1 MDKKIA
7 SNFIYNF
14 IYQFLTI
21 ALPIVTVP
29 YISRVLGPQGV
40 GEYNYVNSIVSY
52 FGIFAV
58 LGTVAYGQREIARQQ
73 FSKEKKDKKFSE
85 IFLFRIITTSIVFC
99 IYSIFILLYKNNYY
113 NLFLANYFLVFSWA
127 LDVSWYFQGVEN
139 FRVTAVRNGLV
150 KIIATISVFI
160 FVKGSNDTLK
170 YMLIYTLSTLLGN
183 LTMFPFLKG
192 EVKLVRVKLYEFIIV
207 LKGSLIFFVPVIAIQ
222 IFNTLNKVMLGITG
236 QTKQV
241 GYYSQAVQIL
251 NLCVGLIYA
260 LSSVLL
266 PRLSYLYAENEI
278 DKMKKY
284 MYIGIKNTCL
294 MGLPMCIGCLLIAD
308 IFVPVFFGSGYQ
320 PVIPILYV
328 LCPLFVVIGIGQLL
342 GVYLLSVN
350 RQWQNT
356 LAVVLAV
363 IINIIG
369 NYIVLFFN
377 MKAYGVAVITLI
389 TEATSTIIQMIA
401 MKDYISFDVYIRSIK
416 NYVFPCL
423 LMSLV
428 VFIIR
433 FSLSSNITSLLLSIL
448 GSVIIYLGYL
458 LWRKDEFIYSLFASL
473 FHR

>member
-1 MDKKIA
+1 MDKKVA

-21 ALPIVTVP
+21 ALPIITVP

-73 FSKEKKDKKFSE
+73 FSKEKRSEKFSE
-85 IFLFRIITTSIVFC
+85 IFIFRIITTTIIFC
-99 IYSIFILLYKNNYY
+99 VYTIFINLFKSSYY

-150 KIIATISVFI
+150 KIIATISVFT
-160 FVKGSNDTLK
+160 FVKDNNDTFK
-170 YMLIYTLSTLLGN
+170 YMLIYTVSTLLGN

-192 EVKLVRVKLYEFIIV
+192 EVKLVKIKLSRLIVV
-207 LKGSLIFFVPVIAIQ
+207 LKGALIFFVPVIAIQ
-222 IFNTLNKVMLGITG
+222 IFNTLNKIMLGMTN

-241 GYYSQAVQIL
+241 GYYSQAVQIV
-251 NLCVGLIYA
+251 NLCVGLVYA

-278 DKMKKY
+278 EKMKNY
-284 MYIGIKNTCL
+284 MYAGIKNTCL
-294 MGLPMCIGCLLIAD
+294 MGLPMCIGCLLVANV
-308 IFVPVFFGSGYQ
+308 FVPVFFGSGYQ
-320 PVIPILYV
+320 SVVPILYV
-328 LCPLFVVIGIGQLL
+328 LCPMFIIVSIGQLL

-356 LAVVLAV
+356 LAVVVAV

-369 NYIVLFFN
+369 NYVVLLLN
-377 MKAYGVAVITLI
+377 MKALGVAVITLV
-389 TEATSTIIQMIA
+389 TETTSTIIQMVA
-401 MKDYISFDVYIRSIK
+401 MKNYISFNVYVRSIK
-416 NYVFPCL
+416 NYIPPCL
-423 LMSLV
+423 AMALGIA
-428 VFIIR
+428 IIR
-433 FSLSSNITSLLLSIL
+433 FSVSSNVISLLLSIL
-448 GSVIIYLGYL
+448 VGVLIYIIYL
-458 LWRKDEFIYSLFASL
+458 LWKKDNFICSLINSIL
-473 FHR
+473 HH